1 MEIRFL
7 TPVAGLWYSSFR
19 NKGKAVISMKKDKRF
34 YLALVIFCL
43 TGQVAWTV
51 ENMYFNVFI
60 YKMFHA
66 SASDISAMVA
76 ASAIAA
82 TVTTVLIGA
91 LSDKVGKRKIFIS
104 GGYIAWGISIW
115 SFSLIRMDVLSNF
128 VPMASAASLG
138 VSLTIIMDC
147 VMTFFG
153 SSANDACFNA
163 WLTDVSD
170 DSNRGRIEGIN
181 SMMPLVSI
189 LVVFGGFMSF
199 NLDLQ
204 SSWVTIFNIIGIV
217 MIAIGI
223 SGIWLIQDVPI
234 RTEENQK
241 YFVNIFYGFR
251 PSVVKENLELYMT
264 LICVAVFNISIQVF
278 MPYLIL
284 YYTES
289 LGMGNYVLIFAPAI
303 VVAAAFTGIYGKV
316 YDTRG
321 FRFAIIPT
329 LLLLMAGYVGLY
341 FFRSTAPVFVAS
353 MIMMCGFLGTGA
365 MLGAKVRTHTP
376 ANKSGM
382 FQGLRIF
389 AQVLIPGVIGP
400 AIGAAVLKNA
410 ETVVNND
417 GTTSFIPNEN
427 IFLWAFLTG
436 LLVWLV
442 LLPLFRKKEA

>member
-1 MEIRFL
+1 
-7 TPVAGLWYSSFR
+7 
-19 NKGKAVISMKKDKRF
+19 MKKDKRF

-66 SASDISAMVA
+66 SAADISLMVA
-76 ASAIAA
+76 ASAVAA
-82 TVTTVLIGA
+82 TVTTLLIGA

-104 GGYIAWGISIW
+104 GGYVAWGISIW
-115 SFSLIRMDVLSNF
+115 SFSLLRMDVLSRF
-128 VPMASAASLG
+128 VPVASAAALG
-138 VSLTIIMDC
+138 ISLTIIMDC

-170 DSNRGRIEGIN
+170 DTNRGRIEGIN

-199 NLDLQ
+199 DLDKQ
-204 SSWVTIFNIIGIV
+204 QSWVTIFRIIGLV

-223 SGIWLIQDVPI
+223 SGIWLIRDVPL
-234 RTEENQK
+234 RTGENQG
-241 YFVNIFYGFR
+241 YFANIFYGFR
-251 PSVVKENLELYMT
+251 PAVVRDNAQLYLT
-264 LICVAVFNISIQVF
+264 LLCVAVFNISIQIF

-284 YYTES
+284 YYTEA
-289 LGMGNYVLIFAPAI
+289 LGMDNYVLIFAPAI
-303 VVAAAFTGIYGKV
+303 VLAAAFTGLYGNV
-316 YDTRG
+316 YDKKG
-321 FRFAIIPT
+321 FRAAVIPT
-329 LLLLMAGYVGLY
+329 LLLLMTGYVGLY
-341 FFRSTAPVFVAS
+341 FFRGTALVFLS
-353 MIMMCGFLGTGA
+353 SLIMMCGFLGTGA

-376 ANKSGM
+376 ANKSGQ

-389 AQVLIPGVIGP
+389 AQVLVPGIIGP

-410 ETVVNND
+410 ETIVNND

-427 IFLWAFLTG
+427 IFLWALIAA
-436 LLVWLV
+436 LAVWPVLV
-442 LLPLFRKKEA
+442 PLFSRKENRHAA

>member
-1 MEIRFL
+1 
-7 TPVAGLWYSSFR
+7 
-19 NKGKAVISMKKDKRF
+19 MKKDKRF

-66 SASDISAMVA
+66 SAADISAMVA
-76 ASAIAA
+76 ASAVAA
-82 TVTTVLIGA
+82 TVTTLLIGA
-91 LSDKVGKRKIFIS
+91 LSDKVGKRKFFIS

-115 SFSLIRMDVLSNF
+115 SFSLIRMDILSNF
-128 VPMASAASLG
+128 VPVASAASLG

-189 LVVFGGFMSF
+189 LVVFGGFMGF

-217 MIAIGI
+217 MIGIGI
-223 SGIWLIQDVPI
+223 SGIWLIRDVPI

-241 YFVNIFYGFR
+241 YFANIFYGFR
-251 PSVVKENLELYMT
+251 PSVVKENVQLYLT
-264 LICVAVFNISIQVF
+264 LLCVAVFNISIQVF

-284 YYTES
+284 YYTEA
-289 LGMGNYVLIFAPAI
+289 LGMDNYVLIFAPAI
-303 VVAAAFTGIYGKV
+303 VVAAVFTGIYGKV
-316 YDTRG
+316 YDTKG

-329 LLLLMAGYVGLY
+329 LLLLMTGYVGLY
-341 FFRSTAPVFVAS
+341 FFRSTAPVFVVS

-400 AIGAAVLKNA
+400 AIGAAVLRNA

-427 IFLWAFLTG
+427 IFLWAFIAG
-436 LLVWLV
+436 LMVWPVLV
-442 LLPLFRKKEA
+442 PLFRKKEG